1 MFGDGWV
8 EKDDVNA
15 FLTSFRLRDHTACE
29 AGHLPEFFDGA
40 DYRTTRLQDNEIAL
54 SARGS
59 RLRARLRRAG
69 EDRDRAKVRDREPQS
84 VRAGLALHARRVCSP
99 DGTRFET

>member
-1 MFGDGWV
+1 M
-8 EKDDVNA
+8 KQLTCHS
-15 FLTSFRLRDHTACE
+15 FL
-29 AGHLPEFFDGA
+29 DGA

-54 SARGS
+54 TGS
-59 RLRARLRRAG
+59 D
-69 EDRDRAKVRDREPQS
+69 DRDRRSEDRNVAKVRDREPQS